1 MDRERLFH
9 VVHPFN
15 RSNLFYEVRYTP
27 APEPESQMGDVHQL
41 IASLHERRGRP
52 SSGIVYCRQRVQCD
66 ELSAYLRGR
75 GINARPYHRG
85 LK

>member
-1 MDRERLFH
+1 MLS

-15 RSNLFYEVRYTP
+15 RVNLFYEIKYSASPDRV
-27 APEPESQMGDVHQL
+27 AQMADVHQF
-41 IASLHERRGRP
+41 IANLHQRRGRP
-52 SSGIVYCRQRVQCD
+52 SSGIVYCRMRNACD
-66 ELSAYLRGR
+66 ELAQYLRCN